1 MAWNELLD
9 APKKILGGF
18 TTAAGF
24 KTPDLSGTAGDVM
37 EAGISPLTAAPR
49 MSGRF
54 LSSML
59 SGKQPDGPVG
69 AALNYMGGD
78 GSVSADATQTGP
90 LGVKGLISP
99 AQQVAVT
106 TPAALTVAPSRTPG
120 GFVPTM
126 APSHTPGEV
135 VDVDPTRGKL
145 GGMFGFNKE
154 GAAAPGGDT
163 MLLGGA
169 GARSYQ
175 TPMYAAD
182 IAKSLGVTDPARMAK
197 NDWSDGSVN
206 QKLAM
211 QQADN
216 AVAHERHLRN
226 MADVEKLRNN
236 RSLQEHFNELL
247 YSRNTLGM
255 PQSAMWE
262 LAGKNFEAQQGRN
275 KIAGDLEV
283 ERIKGEFGM
292 KAKADD
298 LEIRRLD
305 REAERR
311 SNLEVAA
318 LKAEENRETALGVA
332 KLKMDESRTEH
343 ELAAEKELRKGK
355 VELAMPAATTA
366 GTDLETAI
374 AAQEMGLEPRGVK
387 KNTFLPDEPAGFYNK
402 KTGKLVDAA
411 TIKSMRGKT
420 TGSSAADIAASL
432 RSQGKTAEQIKAELI
447 AQGFKPGTR

>member
-1 MAWNELLD
+1 MAGLGWI
-9 APKKILGGF
+9 KIYETDPQKIGDTTTFYGGMRGL
-18 TTAAGF
+18 A
-24 KTPDLSGTAGDVM
+24 
-37 EAGISPLTAAPR
+37 
-49 MSGRF
+49 
-54 LSSML
+54 
-59 SGKQPDGPVG
+59 G
-69 AALNYMGGD
+69 AALGGVANTATSLMTTPEKM
-78 GSVSADATQTGP
+78 SVSERGAAVP
-90 LGVKGLISP
+90 LNIVEAFAPPKPGVNAVSVPVSPIIPVAQAISGHP
-99 AQQVAVT
+99 QQAT
-106 TPAALTVAPSRTPG
+106 TPSTTALRHTPG
-120 GFVPTM
+120 GFIPTM

-211 QQADN
+211 RQADN

-226 MADVEKLRNN
+226 MSDVEKLSNN

-255 PQSAMWE
+255 SEKAMWE
-262 LAGKNFEAQQGRN
+262 LAGKNFAAQQDRN
-275 KIAGDLEV
+275 KVAGSLEG

-292 KAKADD
+292 KAKAGDM
-298 LEIRRLD
+298 EIRRLD
-305 REAERR
+305 REAERK
-311 SNLEVAA
+311 SAFEVAA
-318 LKAEENRETALGVA
+318 LKSKENRETALGVT
-332 KLKMDESRTEH
+332 KLKMDESRTER

-374 AAQEMGLEPRGVK
+374 AAQEMGLEARPKVIHG
-387 KNTFLPDEPAGFYNK
+387 LYPDEPAGFYDR

-411 TIKSMRGKT
+411 TIKGRRGKT

-432 RSQGKTAEQIKAELI
+432 RSQGKTTEQIKAELI